1 MLKTYN
7 TITKTALI
15 IAIFTIPAMVSAGT
29 SGYFGSDSWDSG
41 SGWSDWGGNTPT
53 YSYEYAPNYTY
64 TTPSYNNYY
73 TPSYTTPSYNTGYSS
88 RSSYTPNYYTPSYTT
103 PSYGGGYY
111 GSSYSGSSI
120 PSSNYVNN
128 TSTSG
133 ANATATATN
142 NNTNVNNN
150 NVYVYT
156 NPSGNAVI
164 YNPAHQTLNGYC
176 DIVPANPRIGQ
187 TVTATAYATGGI
199 GNYSYLWGG
208 DQNIHTSGVSTSFTS
223 YNPGTKYITVTIRS
237 DQEVVTKT
245 CNVTFGNAYNTASY
259 GYINNT
265 YSNTPSSVAI
275 TKSLSSGVYLND
287 LPATGLSL
295 NFISYMIS
303 IMVLILAIV
312 FTFVTQ
318 AKKRLLRE
326 EIA

>member
-1 MLKTYN
+1 MLKIYN

-15 IAIFTIPAMVSAGT
+15 IAIFTIPAIVSAGT
-29 SGYFGSDSWDSG
+29 SGSFGSDSWDSG
-41 SGWSDWGGNTPT
+41 SGWSDWGGNVPV
-53 YSYEYAPNYTY
+53 YSYEYTPNYTY
-64 TTPSYNNYY
+64 TTPSY
-73 TPSYTTPSYNTGYSS
+73 TP
-88 RSSYTPNYYTPSYTT
+88 SYTPNYYTPSYTT

-111 GSSYSGSSI
+111 GGSSYSASSI
-120 PSSNYVNN
+120 PSSNYVNNTSNN

-133 ANATATATN
+133 ANATATATATN
-142 NNTNVNNN
+142 TSNNTNVNNN

-156 NPSGNAVI
+156 TPSGNAVV
-164 YNPAHQTLNGYC
+164 YNPNHQTLNGYC
-176 DIVPANPRIGQ
+176 EIVPANPRVGQ

-208 DQNIHTSGVSTSFTS
+208 DQNIHASGVSTSFTS

-237 DQEVVTKT
+237 DQEVITKT
-245 CNVTFGNAYNTASY
+245 CNVTFTNSYNTASSY
-259 GYINNT
+259 TT
-265 YSNTPSSVAI
+265 YNNTPSSVAI
-275 TKSLSSGVYLND
+275 TRSLSSGVYLND

-295 NFISYMIS
+295 NFISYMVA